1 MSDIISRGMALL
13 AEANGLSAMG
23 SEMESPAN
31 DAAEGDDT
39 EEVVVLQQLVAL
51 TQLLLDRVDAL
62 CEAMC
67 APRERIP
74 VRDGMGRIISV
85 TDVMVMPMHSMGPDN
100 EMGEYS

>member
-13 AEANGLSAMG
+13 AQANGLSD
-23 SEMESPAN
+23 MESDVESLGQ
-31 DAAEGDDT
+31 DAVEGDDT

-74 VRDGMGRIISV
+74 VRDAMGRIISV
-85 TDVMVMPMHSMGPDN
+85 TDVMVMPMGHTE
-100 EMGEYS
+100 EMGEYE